1 MCEEIRFAM
10 LISTVTPTFSC
21 SKMCSNT
28 KADAAILD
36 VVVRKNKA
44 FNSCFIK
51 QVLLF
56 IINFYYIYIY
66 FPHAVSV

>member
-10 LISTVTPTFSC
+10 LISRVTSTFSC

-36 VVVRKNKA
+36 IFVRKKNLTA
-44 FNSCFIK
+44 ALLNNS
-51 QVLLF
+51 
-56 IINFYYIYIY
+56 Y
-66 FPHAVSV
+66 FL